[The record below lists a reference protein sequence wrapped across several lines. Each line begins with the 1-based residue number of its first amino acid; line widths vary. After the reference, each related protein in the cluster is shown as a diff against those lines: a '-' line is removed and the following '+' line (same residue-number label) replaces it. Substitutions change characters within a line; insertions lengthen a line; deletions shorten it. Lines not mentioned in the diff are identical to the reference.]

1 MALGTASVELIET
14 SQVFANAEVTVDLAA
29 PGEFIVTI
37 PNGTSWLCDTDDEV
51 GDVFT
56 QNGAEIT
63 TTYAP
68 V

>member
-1 MALGTASVELIET
+1 MALAEASVELIET
-14 SQVFANAEVTVDLAA
+14 EDVYDAEVVVDLPTA
-29 PGEFIVTI
+29 GQFIVTI